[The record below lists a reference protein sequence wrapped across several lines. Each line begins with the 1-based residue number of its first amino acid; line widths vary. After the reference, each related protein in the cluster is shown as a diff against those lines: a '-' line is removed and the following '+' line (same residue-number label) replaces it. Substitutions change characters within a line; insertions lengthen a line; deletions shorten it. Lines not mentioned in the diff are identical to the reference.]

1 MLTCAKQGYF
11 MPRRHFQ
18 LSVSTEP
25 SPIPSSYR
33 AAIKDPHWNNAM
45 LDEYN
50 ALIGNDTWSLV
61 PRPAGVNVVTGKW
74 IYRHKFNPDG
84 SLARYKARWVVR
96 GFTQQA
102 SVDYEETFSPVVKP
116 ATIRVVLSLA
126 TSSSWPI
133 HQMDIKNALL
143 HGELAET
150 VNCQQR
156 SGFVD
161 PTNPHLVCRL
171 NKSLYGLKQAPR
183 TWFLRFTTFL
193 KTLGFVASRI
203 DSSFFILHHGSD
215 TAYLLLYVDDIL
227 LIGNTTTLL
236 NRIISSLNG
245 EFHMSDLGEVHHFLG
260 VNVHKNTTSLF
271 LSQQQYALEIL
282 DRAKMLEC

>member
-1 MLTCAKQGYF
+1 MLTRAKQGYF

-96 GFTQQA
+96 GFKQQA
-102 SVDYEETFSPVVKP
+102 GVDYEETFSPVVKP

-133 HQMDIKNALL
+133 HQMDVKNAFL

-150 VNCQQR
+150 VYCGPHKPSSCVPAQQVPLWAQT
-156 SGFVD
+156 G
-161 PTNPHLVCRL
+161 PQNLVPSLHHVSEDTWICRL
-171 NKSLYGLKQAPR
+171 PHR
-183 TWFLRFTTFL
+183 
-193 KTLGFVASRI
+193 
-203 DSSFFILHHGSD
+203 
-215 TAYLLLYVDDIL
+215 LLLFHPSP
-227 LIGNTTTLL
+227 
-236 NRIISSLNG
+236 RI
-245 EFHMSDLGEVHHFLG
+245 
-260 VNVHKNTTSLF
+260 
-271 LSQQQYALEIL
+271 
-282 DRAKMLEC
+282 